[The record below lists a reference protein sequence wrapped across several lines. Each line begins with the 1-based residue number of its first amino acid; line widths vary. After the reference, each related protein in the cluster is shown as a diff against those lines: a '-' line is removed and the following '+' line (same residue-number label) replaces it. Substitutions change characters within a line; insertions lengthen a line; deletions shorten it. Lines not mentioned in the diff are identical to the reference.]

1 MKELASIESIPL
13 EALREQVL
21 DGLVRRYSREG
32 VSMEEYERRTSLA
45 TRALTKAELL
55 GAVEGLPEEGPAYPS
70 PAPRAAPGA
79 TSLPSTWRYNEA
91 PEARQGALAVFSGF
105 ERKGVW
111 KAPRR
116 LESLCVFGGAEL
128 DLRKAFIPREGITIS
143 VLAVFG
149 GVDVTIPPDLRV
161 EVAGMGIFG
170 GFDHKHTEADDSAP
184 LVRIEGL
191 AIFGG
196 VGIKIRD

>member
-1 MKELASIESIPL
+1 MKELANIGSMPL

-21 DGLVRRYSREG
+21 DDLVQRYSQEG
-32 VSMEEYERRTSLA
+32 VTMEDFERRTGLA
-45 TRALTKAELL
+45 TRALTKSELL
-55 GAVEGLPEEGPAYPS
+55 GAIEGLPGEAPAYPS
-70 PAPRAAPGA
+70 PATRATA
-79 TSLPSTWRYNEA
+79 TPSTWRYNDN
-91 PEARQGALAVFSGF
+91 PSARQSALAIFGGF

-116 LESLCVFGGAEL
+116 MESLCVFGGGEI
-128 DLRKAFIPREGITIS
+128 DLRKAAIPREGLTIS
-143 VLAVFG
+143 TLAVFG
-149 GVDVTIPPDLRV
+149 GVDVIIPPDMRI

-170 GFDHKHTEADDSAP
+170 GFDHKQTDANDSAP